1 MRKAGLIVF
10 FSFLLINVNCQS
22 SFEITINRPLRD
34 YSHSSIEAGNFY
46 YTMGFIHDS
55 IEYANGAI
63 IKFDNEN
70 NLLIK
75 EIIKNDT
82 QTIINYAIEK
92 TNNNILVVG
101 WMKDTFQMSYLY
113 VFEITTDL
121 EIVMEKYHYFI
132 PDGYDYFSLFDMVI
146 NQDDH
151 IVLAGNFDDYAGTTG
166 NCFLIVELDM
176 DGNLLN
182 NNYEESIYYDG
193 TPFADLVVKQ
203 DGTGY
208 YYFGG
213 GSYEWVEFNND
224 LEYVAGGYHINWPHD
239 LGGTISA
246 KYLSNGNL
254 MFVGMKSNSTYFYDL
269 QLLIYNSELQNIKDT
284 VIVEDG
290 RQYPA
295 RLKGMDFITEDNI
308 WVAVHDSWI
317 SPYGTEI
324 YKIYIFDSD
333 WNVKGSKYYGGDTQ
347 YDFNYVT
354 ATYDGGCIITGTCN
368 QEEGSLDQDI
378 FIKKVM
384 PDDILTGTDEK
395 VFTEFKDVLV
405 YPNPVSD
412 KIFLKA
418 DRKGLCFNLYNANG
432 RIVYQSDIDVH
443 RRNEIN
449 IAWLPAGLYIYSITN
464 ANGKAID
471 GGKLLKR

>member
-1 MRKAGLIVF
+1 MIFNLKSL
-10 FSFLLINVNCQS
+10 CQN
-22 SFEITINRPLRD
+22 SFEIK
-34 YSHSSIEAGNFY
+34 
-46 YTMGFIHDS
+46 
-55 IEYANGAI
+55 IEYPYKDFGLFSFEACENYYSLGMFVDSLQYGNALM
-63 IKFDNEN
+63 IKYTNEN
-70 NLLIK
+70 VLLLS
-75 EIIKNDT
+75 EIIKQDT
-82 QTIINYAIEK
+82 HSIFNFGLEK
-92 TNNNILVVG
+92 VNNNILLIG
-101 WMKDTFQMSYLY
+101 RIIDTNYQSYIWVAEVTSNLEF
-113 VFEITTDL
+113 VWEQHHFIT
-121 EIVMEKYHYFI
+121 
-132 PDGYDYFSLFDMVI
+132 PDDYEVFSLYDMVI
-146 NQDDH
+146 DQNNH
-151 IVLAGNFDDYAGTTG
+151 IVLAGHLDNYNPSSIQG
-166 NCFLIVELDM
+166 FLIVKLDM
-176 DGNLLN
+176 EGNLLN
-182 NNYEESIYYDG
+182 YNYYDTIYFDG
-193 TPFADLVVKQ
+193 DPGADLVVKQ

-412 KIFLKA
+412 KIFLKT
-418 DRKGLCFNLYNANG
+418 DRKGLCLNLYNANG
-432 RIVYQSDIDVH
+432 RIVYQSGIDVH